1 MIMTLI
7 IAACV
12 GESTETVTAPTL
24 RSTLVLSE
32 SASAALVAPADIV
45 GDPPYLSC
53 ASAKIGQS
61 AASALILSLDELEKG
76 NDCAFSPLIVNV
88 TSCIPPVKD
97 DVPYVL
103 VPEGADLVALAT
115 GSVAGVRSAL
125 VTPGEGSS
133 VSWAADANL
142 WVNGI
147 ESSIPAL
154 IVSPVEGSLTFPATD
169 LACDDGEVTAP

>member
-1 MIMTLI
+1 MIMIL

-12 GESTETVTAPTL
+12 GESTETVPAPTL

-32 SASAALVAPADIV
+32 SASAALVAPAELG
-45 GDPPYLSC
+45 GDYLSC
-53 ASAKIGQS
+53 ASAKIGQGT
-61 AASALILSLDELEKG
+61 ASALILSLDELEKG
-76 NDCAFSPLIVNV
+76 DDCAFSPLIVNV

-97 DVPYVL
+97 EVPYVL

-154 IVSPVEGSLTFPATD
+154 IVAPVEGSLTFPATD